1 MMYQYQHL
9 GDTLCVVV
17 TEFES
22 LGALDTDEHFFV
34 IDYKV
39 TEWVDSQGHRHV
51 GDYPHMTET
60 LDADLQRHV
69 AREHYTYTTD
79 EEKF

>member
-9 GDTLCVVV
+9 GNTLCVVV

-39 TEWVDSQGHRHV
+39 TEWVDSQGRRHI

-60 LDADLQRHV
+60 LDDDLKRHV